1 MNWNS
6 LSDEAKNVIEWVEN
20 PFTYKK
26 EIVTINEGKYFVRD
40 YQNNRPFGYISQ
52 FSNNNSNCK
61 ILITKP
67 LYEEIKA
74 YVGQD
79 ENLIM
84 LENSLGFSFCL
95 KNYIKDFS
103 HYMNEPENEDY
114 ERE

>member
-20 PFTYKK
+20 PFTDKK

-40 YQNNRPFGYISQ
+40 YQNKRPFGYISQ

-67 LYEEIKA
+67 LYEEIKEFQFINISFQIIA
-74 YVGQD
+74 D
-79 ENLIM
+79 NFIFLIASY
-84 LENSLGFSFCL
+84 LIILC
-95 KNYIKDFS
+95 I
-103 HYMNEPENEDY
+103 
-114 ERE
+114 